1 MSHSRL
7 EESSMNRIL
16 GEFLA
21 LGLGLSVVAAEAP
34 GQERRDTPAEQY
46 KALVKEQVAAA
57 ASGRVLSDA
66 ERMQFM
72 GTTYRRWNEIALRLV
87 DLAERNSDDPI
98 AVDALVRAVW
108 FVNSNPW
115 PVELTGPDDARSKAF
130 ALLQREQIRSD
141 KLGPICQRIA
151 YGFCEEYETFLR
163 AVLEKNP
170 SHDVQGQA
178 CLALAQYLNHRLQRL
193 DLIEGQPE
201 LTREFEGL
209 FGKAYLAALR
219 RQDRTRTAG
228 EAEALFELA
237 ESKYGDAKLPEGG
250 KVGEKARADLFEIR
264 HLAVGKEAPDT
275 EGEDQDG
282 KRFKLSDYRGKV
294 VLLDFWSEYCLA

>member
-1 MSHSRL
+1 
-7 EESSMNRIL
+7 MNRIF

-21 LGLGLSVVAAEAP
+21 LGLGLSVVAAEAS
-34 GQERRDTPAEQY
+34 GQERRATPAEQY

-57 ASGRVLSDA
+57 ASGRVLSDE
-66 ERMQFM
+66 ERMQFI
-72 GTTYRRWNEIALRLV
+72 GTTFRRWNEIALRLV
-87 DLAERNSDDPI
+87 DLAERNPEDPI
-98 AVDALVRAVW
+98 AVEALIRAVW
-108 FVNSNPW
+108 YANSNPW
-115 PVELTGPDDARSKAF
+115 PVELTGPDEARSKAF
-130 ALLQREQIRSD
+130 ALLQRDHIRSD
-141 KLGPICQRIA
+141 KLGPLCQRISC
-151 YGFCEEYETFLR
+151 GFCGEYETFLR

-170 SHDVQGQA
+170 SHDIQGQA
-178 CLALAQYLNHRLQRL
+178 CLALAQFLNHRLQRL
-193 DLIEGQPE
+193 DLIEGQPD

-219 RQDRTRTAG
+219 RQDRAAVIR
-228 EAEALFELA
+228 EAEALFDLA
-237 ESKYGDAKLPEGG
+237 ASKYGDVKLPDGG

-294 VLLDFWSEYCLA
+294 VLLDFWSEYCLT